1 MSRRDYFKNRL
12 LDCDTQSHSKRWLI
26 VNELLHS
33 RSTDKT
39 RTDDKNKQLCS
50 TFADFFVSKIVQLK
64 SQISLKL
71 AFLSHI
77 PSFPDPPN
85 TDLPLDYLPAVT
97 HAEVYKILT
106 FVPPKS
112 SSADLIKSCPG
123 VFSELISVFTN
134 HSFSESCFPTLFK
147 NAVLVPLLKKP
158 SLDKSVCSV

>member
-1 MSRRDYFKNRL
+1 MKINSCVPLSPTSSFPKL
-12 LDCDTQSHSKRWLI
+12 FSSSLKSHSNLP
-26 VNELLHS
+26 LYH
-33 RSTDKT
+33 
-39 RTDDKNKQLCS
+39 
-50 TFADFFVSKIVQLK
+50 TFFF
-64 SQISLKL
+64 
-71 AFLSHI
+71 H
-77 PSFPDPPN
+77 DPPN
-85 TDLPLDYLPAVT
+85 TGLFLDYLPAVT